1 MNTNENKLELTSLEI
16 KKTNQNRINKISIK
30 KPVKF
35 KDTIQKKFIITTIDK
50 SVNFHNLNYNKLQK
64 DIIKIMS
71 NVQKFKQDKT
81 IEANCLSLS
90 VRKDYN
96 LSIIKNSIFTTL
108 RYSYKIA
115 FSAFLLNLLKL
126 FF

>member
-35 KDTIQKKFIITTIDK
+35 KDTIQKKFILTTIDK

-81 IEANCLSLS
+81 IEANCLSIS

-96 LSIIKNSIFTTL
+96 LSIIKNSIRIDRRSRLIFGVQKRRTQG
-108 RYSYKIA
+108 RY
-115 FSAFLLNLLKL
+115 
-126 FF
+126 